1 MVSRR
6 NLEEATQS
14 IKSKYELRGRPAECT
29 GWTPQQMRA
38 WVVHHMA
45 MVREGGKVPKQLGA
59 FKWDLPRRSSDG
71 RPPPLPKEVM
81 RFLDTKRTAAET
93 ALNWQR

>member
-38 WVVHHMA
+38 WVVHHLA

-59 FKWDLPRRSSDG
+59 FKWQIFG
-71 RPPPLPKEVM
+71 WKTPLPKEVM